1 MYRILIADDEGIMLE
16 SLKNIISQ
24 NFGGQCEVV
33 TAKSGRIVI
42 EQAEICHPD
51 IVFMDIQMP
60 GINGIQAIKEI
71 RKFNTS
77 ALFYVISAY
86 DKFDYAKEALNLGV
100 EKYLTKP
107 ITKSTVIA
115 VVEEAMKKV
124 DQNRKVRSDQLQ
136 IQEKLEIIV
145 PVVESGFVNN
155 VMFQNDASD
164 MDYYRLLLDI
174 REDYG
179 YVMAI
184 QFGTSI
190 ENGRLISPVGMNI
203 KAQEF
208 YPELSAI
215 IKSYFHCITGPMM
228 SNRVVAVVP
237 HAGDAIPYD
246 ERIRIIETARE
257 MANRLEERLEAKF
270 RVGIGRIRRLEELS
284 GSYQEAVRALSDQIS
299 RVVHA
304 EDLRLEGN
312 YEESFPVDTENKL
325 FRMLLKGDLNGMV
338 SAANQFFDWMVKC
351 YPEDKNNIRLKV
363 LEFVTWGE
371 REAFH
376 VGAMNYGFNSRR
388 GYLDTVMAL
397 EDYEE
402 IRAWF
407 LEKMMQTCCS
417 IRDKNEDRSESLV
430 EKARSYMQENYS
442 RDISLDDVSKEVN
455 VSPYYFSKI
464 FKEESGENFTE
475 YLAKIRINKAK
486 ELLEDAELSIKE
498 IGVMSGYTDPNY
510 FSRIFKKHTG
520 ITPREYRERYCG

>member
-16 SLKNIISQ
+16 SLKNIISK

-60 GINGIQAIKEI
+60 GINGIQAIREI

-86 DKFDYAKEALNLGV
+86 DKFDYAQEALNLGV

-107 ITKSTVIA
+107 ITRSTIIS

-155 VMFQNDASD
+155 VMFQNDVSD
-164 MDYYRLLLDI
+164 MNYYKLLLDI
-174 REDYG
+174 QENYG
-179 YVMAI
+179 YVMII
-184 QFGTSI
+184 QFGTDI
-190 ENGRLISPVGMNI
+190 KDGRLISPVGMNI

-208 YPELSAI
+208 YPELCAI
-215 IKSYFHCITGPMM
+215 VKSYFHSITGPVM

-237 HAGDAIPYD
+237 HAEDEIPFD
-246 ERIRIIETARE
+246 ERTRIIETARD
-257 MANRLEERLEAKF
+257 MAGRLEERLEAKF
-270 RVGIGRIRRLEELS
+270 RVGIGKIRKMEELS
-284 GSYQEAVRALSDQIS
+284 GSYQEAVRALSDRIS
-299 RVVHA
+299 SVVHA
-304 EDLRLEGN
+304 EDLRLEGT
-312 YEESFPVDTENKL
+312 YEESFPVETENKL
-325 FRMLLKGDLNGMV
+325 FHMLLKGNLNAMV
-338 SAANQFFDWMVKC
+338 SEANQFFDWMVKC

-376 VGAMNYGFNSRR
+376 VGAVNYGFRSRR
-388 GYLDTVMAL
+388 GYLDTIMSL
-397 EDYEE
+397 EEYED

-407 LEKMMQTCCS
+407 LEKMMQICCS
-417 IRDKNEDRSESLV
+417 IRDKNEERSESLV
-430 EKARSYMQENYS
+430 EKARSFMQENYS
-442 RDISLDDVSKEVN
+442 REISLDDVSKEVN

-475 YLAKIRINKAK
+475 YLANIRINKAK
-486 ELLEDAELSIKE
+486 ELLEDPDLSIKE
-498 IGVMSGYTDPNY
+498 IGVMSGYSDPNY

-520 ITPREYRERYCG
+520 VTPREYRERYYG

>member
-1 MYRILIADDEGIMLE
+1 
-16 SLKNIISQ
+16 
-24 NFGGQCEVV
+24 
-33 TAKSGRIVI
+33 
-42 EQAEICHPD
+42 
-51 IVFMDIQMP
+51 MDIQMP

-270 RVGIGRIRRLEELS
+270 RVGIGLS
-284 GSYQEAVRALSDQIS
+284 LI
-299 RVVHA
+299 H
-304 EDLRLEGN
+304 
-312 YEESFPVDTENKL
+312 
-325 FRMLLKGDLNGMV
+325 
-338 SAANQFFDWMVKC
+338 
-351 YPEDKNNIRLKV
+351 I
-363 LEFVTWGE
+363 
-371 REAFH
+371 
-376 VGAMNYGFNSRR
+376 
-388 GYLDTVMAL
+388 
-397 EDYEE
+397 
-402 IRAWF
+402 
-407 LEKMMQTCCS
+407 
-417 IRDKNEDRSESLV
+417 
-430 EKARSYMQENYS
+430 
-442 RDISLDDVSKEVN
+442 
-455 VSPYYFSKI
+455 
-464 FKEESGENFTE
+464 
-475 YLAKIRINKAK
+475 
-486 ELLEDAELSIKE
+486 
-498 IGVMSGYTDPNY
+498 
-510 FSRIFKKHTG
+510 
-520 ITPREYRERYCG
+520 